1 MFKLSDTPAN
11 PILTMASNEEQNAI
25 TFFSAGEEVL
35 KISHNGFW
43 LNGNLVD
50 DTEQGRTAVYNSFK
64 QWLVFQQLSQR
75 N

>member
-1 MFKLSDTPAN
+1 MTTNTDSDSYTFRGSG
-11 PILTMASNEEQNAI
+11 IQGDAI
-25 TFFSAGEEVL
+25 TFCSAGEEVL

-50 DTEQGRTAVYNSFK
+50 DTEQGRNAVYNCFK
-64 QWLVFQQLSQR
+64 QWLVYQQLSQR